1 MRAERARPG
10 GSDCAE
16 GANRGNPAV
25 LPERRARG
33 ASRAR
38 SEASTEDGKDLA
50 HVREFCSPRSK
61 ESKGFLCGGV
71 SDGFD
76 VDFRTLA
83 GTGTC
88 VLEAKSLDSWGSEG
102 TDRLTFR
109 VQ

>member
-1 MRAERARPG
+1 M
-10 GSDCAE
+10 
-16 GANRGNPAV
+16 
-25 LPERRARG
+25 
-33 ASRAR
+33 
-38 SEASTEDGKDLA
+38 
-50 HVREFCSPRSK
+50 REFCSPRSK
-61 ESKGFLCGGV
+61 ESNGFLCGGV